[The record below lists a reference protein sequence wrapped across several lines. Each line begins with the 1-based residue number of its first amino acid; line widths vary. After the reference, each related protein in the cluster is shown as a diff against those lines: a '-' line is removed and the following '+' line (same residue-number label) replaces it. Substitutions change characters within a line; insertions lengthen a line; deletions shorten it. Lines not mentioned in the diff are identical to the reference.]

1 MRICAIANQ
10 KGGVGKTST
19 CVNFSAALGIIG
31 KKVLLVDMD
40 PQGNS
45 TSGLGIDRRSVS
57 ASVYD
62 LLIENATLS
71 ECSLGTAWKGV
82 TAVPA
87 TIDLAGAEVELVSA
101 MSRET
106 RLRKVLA
113 QATDYEYVL
122 IDCPP
127 SLGLLT
133 LNSLV
138 AADSFLVPIQC
149 EYYALEGLTQLMKTI
164 DLVKAHLNAALEL
177 DGLLLTMY
185 DSRTRLSKDVAEEV
199 RKQFEDKV
207 YKTYI
212 PRNVRIS
219 EAPSH
224 GMPVQYYDASSP
236 GALAYNKFA
245 KEVVK
250 KWQRS
255 EG

>member
-1 MRICAIANQ
+1 MRAIAIANQ

-19 CVNFSAALGIIG
+19 CVNFCAGLGLMG

-45 TSGLGIDRRSVS
+45 TSGLGVERGALSL
-57 ASVYD
+57 SVYD
-62 LLIENATLS
+62 MLVDGVSLE
-71 ECSLGTAWKGV
+71 ECVKPTEWEGV
-82 TAVPA
+82 FIAPA

-106 RLRKVLA
+106 RLKKCLRG
-113 QATDYEYVL
+113 TDRYDAAI

-138 AADSFLVPIQC
+138 AADSIVIPIQC
-149 EYYALEGLTQLMKTI
+149 EYYALEGLSQLMKTI
-164 DLVKAHLNAALEL
+164 DLVRSHLNAELEM
-177 DGLLLTMY
+177 DGLLLTMF

-199 RKQFEDKV
+199 RNRFQDKV
-207 YKTYI
+207 FDTTI
-212 PRNVRIS
+212 PRSVRVS

-224 GMPVQYYDASSP
+224 GMPIQYYDPGSP
-236 GALAYNKFA
+236 GAVAYNKFTEEA
-245 KEVVK
+245 VKRWQNKEA
-250 KWQRS
+250 
-255 EG
+255 